1 MSDTKWRLSGGLGE
15 PEEAAQVMT
24 QGLGFPLR
32 PVDGVPPQDSGE
44 LLEGIDI
51 AEGRFM
57 QWMGAYQPGLL
68 YPTGSVVLDGEW
80 TMISNVPTVTKPAPE
95 PVGDP
100 TWSLGDTPAFVTES
114 NLSVVY
120 SGHIYGFN
128 SGGWVSA
135 LRVWVPELSAT
146 TNYRIVVTDI
156 TDPNALY
163 NIVQEEP
170 VLVAGEWTVVRLAQ
184 RIVRAGDIWE
194 VKLDALNSGADTVV
208 AGGWGNGGV
217 VNNGAPASQNWNRR
231 GANDLIRIDKF
242 DLDGTDR
249 TSELSGMG
257 PNTNV
262 QFVQTDDPNYSITY
276 RVDSGPTDFVTYFEY
291 RTTLQSVGPSGAP
304 ATGAVTTMTADV
316 PIAQLTKYV
325 EVVGSV
331 PTPSW
336 ATVLGFLA
344 YDGVDQ
350 VIGSASYG
358 VDLEFDAAEINTEW
372 DLVSFSGV

>member
-32 PVDGVPPQDSGE
+32 PVDGTPPQDSGE
-44 LLEGIDI
+44 IVEGIDV

-68 YPTGSVVLDGEW
+68 YPRGSVVLDGKW
-80 TMISNVPTVTKPAPE
+80 TMISNVHTVTKPAPE

-114 NLSVVY
+114 NLSVIY
-120 SGHIYGFN
+120 SGHIYAFS

-135 LRVWVPELSAT
+135 LRLWVPELSAT
-146 TNYRIVVTDI
+146 TNYRVVITDI
-156 TDPNALY
+156 TDPNALF
-163 NIVQEEP
+163 NVVMEEP

-184 RIVRAGDIWE
+184 KIVREGTVWE

-208 AGGWGNGGV
+208 AGGWRNDG
-217 VNNGAPASQNWNRR
+217 VNNNAGPAAQGWNRR
-231 GANDLIRIDKF
+231 GANDLIRIDKL

-249 TSELSGMG
+249 TSELLGMG

-262 QFVQTDDPNYSITY
+262 QFSQTDDPNYSITF
-276 RVDSGPTDFVTYFEY
+276 RVDSGPVAVANYFEY
-291 RTTLQSVGPSGAP
+291 LTTLLSVGPSGAP
-304 ATGAVTTMTADV
+304 AAGSTTTMTADV

-325 EVVGSV
+325 EAPGA
-331 PTPSW
+331 PAPSW
-336 ATVLGFLA
+336 ALVLGFLA

-350 VIGSASYG
+350 VIGPASFG
-358 VDLEFDAAEINTEW
+358 VDLEFDEAVINTAW
-372 DLVSFSGV
+372 DLVSYSGV